1 MISSD
6 RAEEALD
13 FLINSDAKLAILEGE
28 FRNAEQRA
36 DIQKHLGFLEATG
49 ANISERNAKAETQ
62 PKYLAA
68 LGDVTRAEIEFK
80 TLKYQRQSAD
90 ILINM
95 WRTQESTRRA
105 GV

>member
-13 FLINSDAKLAILEGE
+13 FLVNSDAKLAILEGE

-36 DIQKHLGFLEATG
+36 DIQKHLGFLEADG
-49 ANISERNAKAETQ
+49 NISERNAKSETQ

-68 LGDVTRAEIEFK
+68 LGDVTRAEIEYK
-80 TLKYQRQSAD
+80 TLKYQRSSAD